1 MKNLGKIVP
10 KIALALLLFPHAM
23 MAGVVASV
31 DTKSVELGEMIV
43 YSLDITGSNVQLPSI
58 NSLCGNDIIS
68 SSTSTSIRGVN
79 GVYKKSNIVSYS
91 FVPQKSC
98 EIEPVSVVVDGQTEK
113 TEPINIE
120 VKPLSQ
126 AKDSDFIL
134 SLESDKKDVF
144 IGEAFE
150 ITLLFKQRRDAE
162 AIDSKF
168 IAPDFKGLWVKEELK
183 PERYNDGA
191 FTVTKVVYKVAA
203 QREGNLTIKSAQMNI
218 ASRSNTKDNWGV
230 WVQKIKWKSYFSQEL
245 NITAKPL
252 PQGASLIGD
261 FTLATH
267 ADKEEINANEAVNI
281 TVEVAGNGNLE
292 DIKSFKP
299 SMEKVSV
306 FDEKIVIENQ
316 KLSQKMAFVSDEN
329 FIIPSFELKFFDSN
343 TKEIK
348 TLTTKE
354 IPIKVKNAKPK
365 EELTIKREETNIP
378 LETKNI
384 QNEVNLYWVIA
395 GFLFGLA
402 CGILIALSKPWR
414 FLSRKRAVSIKEPKE
429 LLMKLMPH
437 KNDVAVQN
445 LIDILEKNIYSNE
458 NIKIDKKVLSEILK
472 KHSIS

>member
-1 MKNLGKIVP
+1 MKNLGKIVR
-10 KIALALLLFPHAM
+10 KIDFSQNSLFRLLRFARNDGHCEEERRSNLSFVRSLIVFALLLLPHAM

-43 YSLDITGSNVQLPSI
+43 YSLDISGSNMQLPSI
-58 NSLCGNDIIS
+58 SSLCGSDIVS

-113 TEPINIE
+113 TEPITIE

-168 IAPDFKGLWVKEELK
+168 IAPDFKGLWIKEELR

-191 FTVTKVVYKVAA
+191 FTLTKVVYKVAA
-203 QREGNLTIKSAQMNI
+203 QREGNLTIKNAQMNI
-218 ASRSNTKDNWGV
+218 ASRSNTKDNWGS

-252 PQGASLIGD
+252 PQGVSLIGD
-261 FTLATH
+261 FTLTTQ

-281 TVEVAGNGNLE
+281 TV
-292 DIKSFKP
+292 
-299 SMEKVSV
+299 
-306 FDEKIVIENQ
+306 
-316 KLSQKMAFVSDEN
+316 
-329 FIIPSFELKFFDSN
+329 
-343 TKEIK
+343 
-348 TLTTKE
+348 
-354 IPIKVKNAKPK
+354 
-365 EELTIKREETNIP
+365 
-378 LETKNI
+378 
-384 QNEVNLYWVIA
+384 
-395 GFLFGLA
+395 
-402 CGILIALSKPWR
+402 
-414 FLSRKRAVSIKEPKE
+414 
-429 LLMKLMPH
+429 
-437 KNDVAVQN
+437 
-445 LIDILEKNIYSNE
+445 
-458 NIKIDKKVLSEILK
+458 
-472 KHSIS
+472 